1 MPVHREVTRM
11 KKTYNEPE
19 LLFITLDNTDVLTAS
34 GDNDAPFISIG
45 GGSGLGDKGW
55 SNYY

>member
-1 MPVHREVTRM
+1 M
-11 KKTYNEPE
+11 KKTYIEPTFLLIE
-19 LLFITLDNTDVLTAS
+19 LDGTDVLTAS

>member
-1 MPVHREVTRM
+1 M

-19 LLFITLDNTDVLTAS
+19 LLLITLDDADVLTAS

>member
-1 MPVHREVTRM
+1 M
-11 KKTYNEPE
+11 KKNYTNPE
-19 LLFITLDNTDVLTAS
+19 LLLVTLENTDVLTAS

-55 SNYY
+55 SDYY

>member
-1 MPVHREVTRM
+1 M
-11 KKTYNEPE
+11 KKAYSVPE
-19 LLFITLDNTDVLTAS
+19 LCLITLENTDVLTAS